1 MQRHVDELKI
11 EFKKEIEKNN
21 SRTFVSFPVPA
32 STTTMTSPGA
42 AGSSA
47 LSTSTT
53 TPGGSTAMTMTT
65 PRSAGAS
72 VTSTGIVYNEEE
84 YRKLLSDV
92 TQLNILRESNAHLRY
107 ENEELLKKY
116 NFLKIDFDKKSSELQ
131 PLETKIRN
139 LESDI
144 EVLNQTNQSLTKDI
158 SYWRDRLH
166 TLVSRYNDVDP
177 EEHRLIQEEKTEL
190 NKKLNL
196 MSTGENLYIL
206 VYCLYI

>member
-1 MQRHVDELKI
+1 MDELKI
-11 EFKKEIEKNN
+11 ELKKEIEKNN
-21 SRTFVSFPVPA
+21 SRNFLSFPIPT
-32 STTTMTSPGA
+32 STSSGATMTSPGA
-42 AGSSA
+42 TGNA
-47 LSTSTT
+47 LATSTT

-65 PRSAGAS
+65 PRSAGTS
-72 VTSTGIVYNEEE
+72 VTNTGIVYNEEE

-116 NFLKIDFDKKSSELQ
+116 NFLKIDFDKKNSELE

-177 EEHRLIQEEKTEL
+177 EEHRIIQEEKAEL
-190 NKKLNL
+190 NKKLSL
-196 MSTGENLYIL
+196 MGTGKNISN
-206 VYCLYI
+206 VTII

>member
-11 EFKKEIEKNN
+11 ELKKEIEKNN

-47 LSTSTT
+47 LATSTT

-196 MSTGENLYIL
+196 MSTGKNLYIL